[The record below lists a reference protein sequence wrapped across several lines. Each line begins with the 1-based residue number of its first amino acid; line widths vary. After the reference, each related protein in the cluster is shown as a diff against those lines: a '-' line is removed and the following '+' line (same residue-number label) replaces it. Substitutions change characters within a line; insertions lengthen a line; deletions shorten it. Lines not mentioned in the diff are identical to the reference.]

1 MLAAA
6 VPFFALAGLIV
17 QRRGISSLEQSLFN
31 WTIPLSIV
39 PSAFFA
45 SSHPN
50 SSCTGRPPTQRTVV
64 LRPECKPKHMWKEM
78 SLDLSPWSTC
88 FVWYSFYLSFRKQS
102 TLYALPRISVAPC
115 LYFGEDSWKPQTP
128 SPDFVRKVGD
138 CFERLHSPY
147 AVSMRKMWLVC
158 VAASTSESLN
168 SVPSTRTHE
177 CILPRG
183 WISQF
188 MHNRCQDWDESYGPL
203 QLRFG
208 HLRCVPEHP
217 NPLGFPQS

>member
-39 PSAFFA
+39 PPAFFA

-78 SLDLSPWSTC
+78 SLDQSPWSTC
-88 FVWYSFYLSFRKQS
+88 VVWYSFYLSFRKQS
-102 TLYALPRISVAPC
+102 TLYALLRISVAPC
-115 LYFGEDSWKPQTP
+115 FFLVRTAENHKHP
-128 SPDFVRKVGD
+128 SPDFVLKVGG
-138 CFERLHSPY
+138 CFERLHFPY
-147 AVSMRKMWLVC
+147 AVSIRKMWLVC
-158 VAASTSESLN
+158 VAVSTSQNLN
-168 SVPSTRTHE
+168 SVPSFRTHE
-177 CILPRG
+177 CFLPRG
-183 WISQF
+183 RISQF

-203 QLRFG
+203 QLHFG

-217 NPLGFPQS
+217 NPLEFPQ